1 MATQTVEQVTRLPEF
16 QEQYL
21 ADILEQAKSLQS
33 QACPTLLHR

>member
-21 ADILEQAKSLQS
+21 ANLLTSARSLQ
-33 QACPTLLHR
+33 ADE